1 MRETSATWQTHRRE
15 ALTSIY
21 VMTNTKRTVV
31 ANFSVSLDGYVTGPG
46 GPADMSWVAKHAVSD
61 QARESMTRFVNDGT
75 TALLGR
81 RNYEGFRGYWP
92 AVGHDEHADPR
103 DRAYGQWLDK
113 VEKVVFSTTL
123 TGTDWTGAR
132 IVNADPADVV
142 RELREQDGGDIIVQN
157 SLSLIRALLAA
168 DEVDRISMVLCPEL
182 SGGGVRLFEDGFPS
196 TSWSLTNLTTA
207 DTGAVVLVYDRIRA

>member
-1 MRETSATWQTHRRE
+1 
-15 ALTSIY
+15 
-21 VMTNTKRTVV
+21 MTNTKRTVV

-46 GPADMSWVAKHAVSD
+46 GPSDMSWVAKHAVND
-61 QARESMTRFVNDGT
+61 QARDSMTRFVNDGT

-92 AVGHDEHADPR
+92 AVGQDENADPR

-123 TGTDWTGAR
+123 TETDWTGAR
-132 IVNADPADVV
+132 IVNADPAEVV

-196 TSWSLTNLTTA
+196 TSWSLTNLVTA
-207 DTGAVVLVYDRIRA
+207 DTGAIVLVYDRLRA

>member
-1 MRETSATWQTHRRE
+1 MLPPGAATTIYDMTH
-15 ALTSIY
+15 T
-21 VMTNTKRTVV
+21 TRTVI

-46 GPADMSWVAKHAVSD
+46 GPTDMSWVARHAVSD
-61 QARESMTRFVNDGT
+61 QSRAILTRIVNGGT

-92 AVGHDEHADPR
+92 AVGRDENADPR
-103 DRAYGQWLDK
+103 DRAYGQWLDT

-123 TGTDWTGAR
+123 TETDWTGAR
-132 IVNADPADVV
+132 IVDADPAEVV

-168 DEVDRISMVLCPEL
+168 DEVDRITMVLCPEL

-196 TSWSLTNLTTA
+196 TSWSLTDVATA
-207 DTGAVVLVYDRIRA
+207 DSGAVVLVYDRLRAS